1 MDRFAYTQLNAN
13 HSFIPLRYIT
23 TILYQLTV
31 QFSILHLFSSFISL
45 DPLIQAQAFT
55 LSVLHSSILNALEC
69 PLGRTGF
76 LERVAIQCEVKDE

>member
-1 MDRFAYTQLNAN
+1 MLTI
-13 HSFIPLRYIT
+13 HSSLCITSLASFTLHHYHPL
-23 TILYQLTV
+23 LTNS
-31 QFSILHLFSSFISL
+31 SIQHLASFLLSHL
-45 DPLIQAQAFT
+45 SHPLIQAQAFT